1 MNYFERLEI
10 KQSYDVDLERLENQ
24 YFALQ
29 SRYHPDLVQNLDE
42 KQRYANI
49 AIELNEGYK
58 ILKNDYARAVYLL
71 KLEDIDVADTKV
83 NKVPEELL
91 EAIWQISEQ
100 LEQTNQLDD
109 LAPLI
114 QSLEAKLD
122 DTIIKLIQSFRDK
135 NYALA
140 TIKTMEMKYYQNLIT
155 TAKEKKRN
163 AAN

>member
-1 MNYFERLEI
+1 M
-10 KQSYDVDLERLENQ
+10 
-24 YFALQ
+24 Q

-71 KLEDIDVADTKV
+71 KLENIDVADTKA
-83 NKVPEELL
+83 NKVPEDLL

-100 LEQTNQLDD
+100 LEQITKLDD
-109 LAPLI
+109 LEPLI
-114 QSLEAKLD
+114 GSLEVKHGA
-122 DTIIKLIQSFRDK
+122 TISELIQSFRNK
-135 NYALA
+135 NYPLA

>member
-1 MNYFERLEI
+1 MNYFERFEI
-10 KQSYDVDLERLENQ
+10 QQSYDVDLDALENK

-71 KLEDIDVADTKV
+71 KLENIDVADTKA

-100 LEQTNQLDD
+100 MEQFTKLDD
-109 LAPLI
+109 LVALI
-114 QSLEAKLD
+114 ESLEVKLGA
-122 DTIIKLIQSFRDK
+122 TMSALIQSFRDK
-135 NYALA
+135 NYPLA
-140 TIKTMEMKYYQNLIT
+140 SIKTMEMKYYQNLIT